1 MDTFQHIVPSIQTPH
16 LTLEYLPF
24 RLTNNK
30 LHHPKYHTPQHRTS
44 SPTPHPASLEPH
56 SAPRVQ
62 EAPFALTIL
71 NRSPARKRHHAKL
84 IGLASGEQ
92 TQRERS
98 SKSTEPLSSANL
110 HLRRP
115 QTPLPSPCSD
125 GAFAC
130 ARGGFLEW
138 LREPVELMRVGE
150 RCGERKRSRPG
161 NMDRAGV
168 GLTRVVGRHYLFVII
183 INDLCVLVCLCEVCH
198 GVWAYGGAPWLGWCL
213 CR

>member
-130 ARGGFLEW
+130 ARGGVLGVAAGTCGTNACR
-138 LREPVELMRVGE
+138 REVW
-150 RCGERKRSRPG
+150 RKKALTTGKHGQGRGGFDSRG
-161 NMDRAGV
+161 GQA
-168 GLTRVVGRHYLFVII
+168 LFVR
-183 INDLCVLVCLCEVCH
+183 
-198 GVWAYGGAPWLGWCL
+198 YY
-213 CR
+213 